1 MNKSELK
8 EIIRETILTEMEGN
22 SKYYPGRK
30 TPGLTKKV
38 MDTILMNIAKGT
50 DTPREEDEVV
60 GYVFWDKPEDPENY
74 LQTRVYL
81 NKKTGERYVK
91 QVGDGVGEDL
101 NQPPNNLKEGEEKTY
116 EVTYFYR
123 FGKYGDDKEIEDVK
137 VQATS
142 EAEAIEK
149 VKETARRGAIQ
160 SSFRAELKK

>member
-1 MNKSELK
+1 MTKSELK

-22 SKYYPGRK
+22 SKYYPGGK

-50 DTPREEDEVV
+50 DETEEDEVV
-60 GYVFWDKPEDPENY
+60 GYVFLDKPDDPENY

-81 NKKTGERYVK
+81 NKKTGERYTK

-116 EVTYFYR
+116 EVTYYII
-123 FGKYGDDKEIEDVK
+123 DKNDNDIDYDETVK
-137 VQATS
+137 ATS
-142 EAEAIEK
+142 KEDAISK
-149 VKETARRGAIQ
+149 VKANAPRNARAFSAQ
-160 SSFRAELKK
+160 LKK

>member
-1 MNKSELK
+1 MVLKKQKNNTQQKTKTMTKSELK

-22 SKYYPGRK
+22 SKYYPGGK

-38 MDTILMNIAKGT
+38 MDTILLNIAKGT
-50 DTPREEDEVV
+50 DASEKEI
-60 GYVFWDKPEDPENY
+60 
-74 LQTRVYL
+74 
-81 NKKTGERYVK
+81 
-91 QVGDGVGEDL
+91 
-101 NQPPNNLKEGEEKTY
+101 KEGEEKTY